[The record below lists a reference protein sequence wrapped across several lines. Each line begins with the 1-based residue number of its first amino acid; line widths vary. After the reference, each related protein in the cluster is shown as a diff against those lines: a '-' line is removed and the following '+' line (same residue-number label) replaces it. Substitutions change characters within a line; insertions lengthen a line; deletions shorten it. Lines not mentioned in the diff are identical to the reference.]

1 MANFEIM
8 VFMDKDKGRTTK
20 QMLAF
25 IEKYYSDQFDCS
37 VENGGEFDRATPL
50 RLRGRRFCVP
60 AKELTEKDMAV
71 FGVVTRTGKWHDAYD
86 FASDSDMWPI
96 KKNALLKI
104 HQSHDCNAFFLN
116 CHS

>member
-8 VFMDKDKGRTTK
+8 VFMDKEKGRTTK

-25 IEKYYSDQFDCS
+25 IEKYHNYHLDCS
-37 VENGGEFDRATPL
+37 SGDCGEFDRATPL

-60 AKELTEKDMAV
+60 AKELTEKDMWV

-86 FASDSDMWPI
+86 FPSDSDMWSI
-96 KKNALLKI
+96 KKDALLKI
-104 HQSHDCNAFFLN
+104 HQAHDCNAFFLN